1 MATSPTKPGT
11 LKLSEVARKVSAPTG
26 ISHTGWPKVLDC
38 CTRKMGVGFD
48 PWQDAAGRLIL
59 AERPDGK
66 LAAMIDGVGL
76 SLPRQVG
83 KTYLI
88 MSIVFALCILKPGL
102 LVIWSAHH
110 ARTHQET
117 FLAMQA
123 FAARPKVAP
132 CILQIF
138 TGSGDEEIRFVNRS
152 RVLFGARERGFG
164 RGIPGVD
171 VLIADEAQIMTEK
184 ALDAQLA
191 TMNTS
196 SFGLSIFMGTPPRP
210 DDPSEAFARMRADAW
225 AGRLTDGAWIEFG
238 AEPGDDPDSHATWR
252 KAVPAFPDRT
262 PVESMLRLRRKL
274 ADDSWR
280 REGLGIWDEF
290 DRMASVFDMDRWAA
304 LEVAGD
310 EVPGGGRVAYGIKFS
325 PDGDSV
331 ALAVAQRA
339 GDLVHVEGVD
349 HRSMVDGTRWLVDW
363 LLDRWPSAAAVVV
376 DGKSGAGAFV
386 KALGRAGMRGRKLT
400 VATAEQVITATS
412 SAVTAVSEGT
422 VTHIGDPVL
431 TAAVRSSGKRSIGRG
446 GGYGLQSRDGSD
458 VTLAE
463 AAVLAHFGV
472 GLARGGGSDRSGD
485 RTSSRRA
492 VVLS

>member
-88 MSIVFALCILKPGL
+88 MSIVFALCILRPGL

-123 FAARPKVAP
+123 FAARSKVAP
-132 CILQIF
+132 YILQIF

-152 RVLFGARERGFG
+152 RILFGARERGFG

-280 REGLGIWDEF
+280 REGLGVWDEF
-290 DRMASVFDMDRWAA
+290 DKVARVFNADRWAA
-304 LEVAGD
+304 LQVADADAPTVG
-310 EVPGGGRVAYGIKFS
+310 AMSFGIKFS
-325 PDGDSV
+325 PDGESV
-331 ALAVAQRA
+331 ALAGARRVS
-339 GDLVHVEGVD
+339 DSLVHVEGIE
-349 HRSMVDGTRWLVDW
+349 HRLMIDGTQWLIDW
-363 LLDRWPSAAAVVV
+363 IRERWPDASAVVV

-386 KALGRAGMRGRKLT
+386 RSLEAAGRRGRKLI
-400 VATAEQVITATS
+400 AASAEQVQAA
-412 SAVTAVSEGT
+412 SAGLATAVVEGT
-422 VTHIGDPVL
+422 VSHVEDPAL
-431 TAAVRSSGKRSIGRG
+431 TASILSSAKRPIGKLG
-446 GGYGLQSRDGSD
+446 GWGLAPLDGGD

-463 AAVLAHFGV
+463 AVALAHFGAV
-472 GLARGGGSDRSGD
+472 TTGPLGTSGKV
-485 RTSSRRA
+485 
-492 VVLS
+492 VVLR

>member
-88 MSIVFALCILKPGL
+88 MSIVFALCILRPGL

-123 FAARPKVAP
+123 FAARSKVAP
-132 CILQIF
+132 YILQIF

-152 RVLFGARERGFG
+152 RILFGARERGFG

-184 ALDAQLA
+184 ALDAHTRQ
-191 TMNTS
+191 
-196 SFGLSIFMGTPPRP
+196 PH
-210 DDPSEAFARMRADAW
+210 PSVSRGAL
-225 AGRLTDGAWIEFG
+225 LTERS
-238 AEPGDDPDSHATWR
+238 E
-252 KAVPAFPDRT
+252 V
-262 PVESMLRLRRKL
+262 LRL
-274 ADDSWR
+274 
-280 REGLGIWDEF
+280 
-290 DRMASVFDMDRWAA
+290 
-304 LEVAGD
+304 
-310 EVPGGGRVAYGIKFS
+310 
-325 PDGDSV
+325 
-331 ALAVAQRA
+331 
-339 GDLVHVEGVD
+339 
-349 HRSMVDGTRWLVDW
+349 
-363 LLDRWPSAAAVVV
+363 
-376 DGKSGAGAFV
+376 
-386 KALGRAGMRGRKLT
+386 LGRP
-400 VATAEQVITATS
+400 E
-412 SAVTAVSEGT
+412 
-422 VTHIGDPVL
+422 
-431 TAAVRSSGKRSIGRG
+431 AAR
-446 GGYGLQSRDGSD
+446 QA
-458 VTLAE
+458 AE
-463 AAVLAHFGV
+463 AAVAEEGGSGKAFMVRAGAYIDQRNFTAAGDDIDALQVLAETLSDVRLQAESFRLRGSLSQVAGRIDDARRELGQAVDLLRDTDEPAQLAHALRVRGFIEMFGGSLV
-472 GLARGGGSDRSGD
+472 DAEWFFGEADGLYATLGDERGLAYIEQHRAWIAFLSGD
-485 RTSSRRA
+485 LAAARERLTHAAEAHERLAIATALVGRSVCWPSSSSSKGTSTVPRHWPAPWLKKPSYA
-492 VVLS
+492 ATCGQPA